1 MATGKLNNSRSL
13 DPVSRAMLY
22 EGVTQGQMC
31 ILFRIDQ
38 RNLARKI
45 HSCQPVGERSG
56 TPIYDLAEC
65 AAYLVKPAYD
75 IEAYIKRM
83 HSNEL
88 PKHLS
93 KEYWAGKRSQQE
105 YELKAGDLWPT
116 QRVLEKV
123 GELFKLVRMSALL
136 TVDNIERNNDLTD
149 KQRSLMSSLM
159 YAMLDE
165 LRKSI
170 MKEFA
175 GPDEKPVEMDLDTS
189 MPEEPE
195 EDDDEEEAEF

>member
-13 DPVSRAMLY
+13 DPVSKVMLY
-22 EGVTQGQMC
+22 EGFTQSQLC

-45 HSCQPVGERSG
+45 HSVTPIAERSG
-56 TPIYDLAEC
+56 TALYDLIDVAP
-65 AAYLVKPAYD
+65 YLVKPAYD
-75 IEAYIKRM
+75 IEAYIKKM

-116 QRVLEKV
+116 HVVMQKV
-123 GELFKLVRMSALL
+123 GELFKLVRMAALL
-136 TVDNIERNNDLTD
+136 AVDNVEREVETTE
-149 KQRSLMSSLM
+149 KQRHVMLTHMYGMLSSLREM
-159 YAMLDE
+159 IADKFKGDVDIEEAPEAPVFDDSDE
-165 LRKSI
+165 
-170 MKEFA
+170 
-175 GPDEKPVEMDLDTS
+175 DED
-189 MPEEPE
+189 E
-195 EDDDEEEAEF
+195 EDDDSF

>member
-13 DPVSRAMLY
+13 DPVSKVMLY
-22 EGVTQGQMC
+22 EGFTQSQLC

-45 HSCQPVGERSG
+45 HSVTPIAERSG
-56 TPIYDLAEC
+56 TALYDLMDVAP
-65 AAYLVKPAYD
+65 YLVKPAYD
-75 IEAYIKRM
+75 IEAYIKKM

-116 QRVLEKV
+116 HVVLQKV
-123 GELFKLVRMSALL
+123 GELFKLVRMAALL
-136 TVDNIERNNDLTD
+136 AVDNVEREVETTE
-149 KQRSLMSSLM
+149 KQRHIMLTHMYGMLSSLREM
-159 YAMLDE
+159 IADKFKGDVDIEEAPQAPVFDE
-165 LRKSI
+165 I
-170 MKEFA
+170 
-175 GPDEKPVEMDLDTS
+175 DEDED
-189 MPEEPE
+189 E
-195 EDDDEEEAEF
+195 EDDGSF